1 MGVWKAKPELV
12 AAELTKKTGI
22 KVIAA
27 TDGLVYDLAELDK
40 I

>member
-1 MGVWKAKPELV
+1 MGVWRAKPELV
-12 AAELTKKTGI
+12 AAELTQKNGQQ
-22 KVIAA
+22 VIAA

>member
-1 MGVWKAKPELV
+1 V
-12 AAELTKKTGI
+12 AAELTQQTGI

-27 TDGLVYDLAELDK
+27 TDGLVYDLADLDK